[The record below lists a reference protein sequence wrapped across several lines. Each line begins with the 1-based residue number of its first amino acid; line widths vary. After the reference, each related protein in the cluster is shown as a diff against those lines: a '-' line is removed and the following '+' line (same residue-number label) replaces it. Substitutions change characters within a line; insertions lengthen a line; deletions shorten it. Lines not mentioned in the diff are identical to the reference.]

1 MTEWIAWVI
10 GALATTMLVYAAATR
25 RGSSATAVRLLA
37 LASFVRLAGILVEWA
52 NPDAAESQ
60 LQTAVLV
67 TSLVATG
74 SATLIL
80 VHRASRV
87 GVVESVAAAVMVAIG
102 AGIAAY
108 FHLDLVPAVAEE
120 QAMGSSWE
128 IAVSWA
134 AIGFLAGTTMVFV
147 LDGAPERLGPVVYSV
162 HLLGMLA
169 VSVLC
174 PWMFECSPVWWAFLH
189 LLVATALFLPGCEEL
204 LVAEPPGGPDRW
216 LGIMVTSFASVAIGA
231 ALVGTAVALDVDQ
244 RTTAVVIGV
253 VSMVA
258 AAVLFLWVLRTW
270 RAGSSAGRVSQVG
283 LSDTV
288 AVVELDVDG
297 AMVRASD
304 QLWTMTGLPQQD
316 SFDLLAAVHV
326 DDQKDLAAVM
336 LRSLEEGRE
345 MRRRARLA
353 TAEPVRF
360 VDFRIV
366 PRVVAGAP
374 DGLVLTLADVTEDER
389 RRVRTEQRIKL
400 LEHQAAHDPLTG
412 LANRPHLIRHLKQA
426 VRVEADAGRDVS
438 LLFVDVDDFKAVN
451 DRYGHDGGDV
461 ILVEIGRRLRSAT
474 RGDDLVARLGGD
486 EFVIVAQGITP
497 EAAVRLGHRVLDQ
510 MTEPFVLG
518 TERVP
523 VTVSVGLARTDG
535 VESDPAEL
543 LRSADRAMSDAKAEG
558 KNRLMSTTE
567 PPVAP

>member
-1 MTEWIAWVI
+1 MSEWIAWVI
-10 GALATTMLVYAAATR
+10 GALATTMLVYVATTR

-37 LASFVRLAGILVEWA
+37 VAGFVRLAGIIVEWA
-52 NPDAAESQ
+52 NPDAVESQ
-60 LQTAVLV
+60 LETAVLV
-67 TSLVATG
+67 TSLLATG
-74 SATLIL
+74 LATLML
-80 VHRASRV
+80 VHRTSRA
-87 GVVESVAAAVMVAIG
+87 GIVESVAAASMIAVG

-120 QAMGSSWE
+120 QAMGSGWE

-147 LDGAPERLGPVVYSV
+147 LDSSQQTPASFVYSLQ
-162 HLLGMLA
+162 LLGMLT

-174 PWMFECSPVWWAFLH
+174 PWMFECSPVWWAGLH
-189 LLVATALFLPGCEEL
+189 LLVATALFLPGRDQL
-204 LVAEPPGGPDRW
+204 LSDETAEGADRW
-216 LGIMVTSFASVAIGA
+216 LGVGVTAFASVGIGA
-231 ALVGTAVALDVDQ
+231 GLVGAAAGLDGDR
-244 RTTAVVIGV
+244 RTTAVVAGAIFLV
-253 VSMVA
+253 FA
-258 AAVLFLWVLRTW
+258 AALFLWVLRSW
-270 RAGSSAGRVSQVG
+270 RAGSAQRRAAQVG
-283 LSDTV
+283 LTDTV

-304 QLWTMTGLPQQD
+304 QLWMMTGQPRQEN
-316 SFDLLAAVHV
+316 FDLLSAVRAE
-326 DDQKDLAAVM
+326 DQKDLAVAM

-353 TAEPVRF
+353 NTEPVRF

-366 PRVVAGAP
+366 PRIVGGAP
-374 DGLVLTLADVTEDER
+374 DGLVVSLSDVTEDER
-389 RRVRTEQRIKL
+389 RRVQVEQRIKL

-426 VRVEADAGRDVS
+426 VRIEAEAGRDVS

-451 DRYGHDGGDV
+451 DRHGHDGGDA
-461 ILVEIGRRLRSAT
+461 ILVEIGRRLRLAT

-486 EFVIVAQGITP
+486 EFVIVAQGVTP
-497 EAAVRLGHRVLDQ
+497 VAAVAIGQRVLAQ
-510 MTEPFVLG
+510 MEDPFVLG
-518 TERVP
+518 AEQVP

-535 VESDPAEL
+535 VVSDPAEL
-543 LRSADRAMSDAKAEG
+543 LRSADRAMFDAKAEG
-558 KNRLMSTTE
+558 KNRMVTSAE